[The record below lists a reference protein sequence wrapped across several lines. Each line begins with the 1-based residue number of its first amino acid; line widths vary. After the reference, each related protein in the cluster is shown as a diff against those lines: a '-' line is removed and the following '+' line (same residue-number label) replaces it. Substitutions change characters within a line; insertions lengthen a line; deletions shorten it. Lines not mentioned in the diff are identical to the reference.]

1 MNQQTDSLDNELL
14 NLLQSEFPI
23 SETPFLDLGH
33 KLSISEDEVISRI
46 NKLKEINYIR
56 QISAI
61 FDTRSMKYKS
71 TLVAMAYED
80 SNVDDAAQVINQHPG
95 VTHNYKRNH
104 FYNLW
109 FTLAVPPDSK
119 IGLEGTVDILSR
131 LSNAKS
137 TRILPTL
144 KLFKIGVKL
153 DMTGKDS
160 LSSKDDKFYGEENI
174 ATFFWRRNKKSS
186 YIFPP
191 LELLNKFTLH
201 KMSC

>member
-1 MNQQTDSLDNELL
+1 MNEQTDSLDNELL

-104 FYNLW
+104 FYNL
-109 FTLAVPPDSK
+109 
-119 IGLEGTVDILSR
+119 
-131 LSNAKS
+131 
-137 TRILPTL
+137 
-144 KLFKIGVKL
+144 
-153 DMTGKDS
+153 
-160 LSSKDDKFYGEENI
+160 
-174 ATFFWRRNKKSS
+174 
-186 YIFPP
+186 
-191 LELLNKFTLH
+191 
-201 KMSC
+201 